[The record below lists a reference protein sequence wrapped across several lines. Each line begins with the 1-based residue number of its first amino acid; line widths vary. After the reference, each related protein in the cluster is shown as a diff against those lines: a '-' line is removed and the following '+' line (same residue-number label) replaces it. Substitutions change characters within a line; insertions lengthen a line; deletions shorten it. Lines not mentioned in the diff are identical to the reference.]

1 MTEPT
6 IVELPDRAYVSL
18 PGTVTMRTIAE
29 IADRLPEVFGWLGA
43 RGIEPAGAPFF
54 RYNVIDMVADL
65 ELEVGVPVEVPVEVS
80 GELIAGTLPGGR
92 YVTVTHHGHPDGLH
106 DATAALLD
114 WAAERGLVWDR
125 SGNSWGCRLEVYLTD
140 PAIQPD
146 MSKWETE
153 LQFRLTD
160 Q

>member
-6 IVELPDRAYVSL
+6 IVELPDRPYVSL
-18 PGTVTMRTIAE
+18 PGTVTMQTIGK

-54 RYNVIDMVADL
+54 RYNVIDMAADL
-65 ELEVGVPVEVPVEVS
+65 ELEVGVPVGAPVEVS

-106 DATAALLD
+106 DATAALLG
-114 WAAERGLVWDR
+114 WAADQGLVWDR
-125 SGNSWGCRLEVYLTD
+125 SGNRWGCRLEVYLTD
-140 PAIQPD
+140 PASQPD